1 MNVKEVE
8 PGSVGS
14 ALPARS
20 HRRAM
25 PAGLSVVGLLLAVL
39 LVFGLGGSKP
49 RLAARAM
56 ARRAR

>member
-14 ALPARS
+14 ALPARD
-20 HRRAM
+20 M
-25 PAGLSVVGLLLAVL
+25 PAGLGVVGLLLAVL
-39 LVFGLGGSKP
+39 LVFGPGGSKP

-56 ARRAR
+56 ARSAR